1 MSGVVKT
8 PAPEGPEA
16 EGPEAE
22 GPSNAKYA
30 FFETDIAVGRGLF

>member
-8 PAPEGPEA
+8 PAPEGPE
-16 EGPEAE
+16 GPE

-30 FFETDIAVGRGLF
+30 FFETDIAVGLF